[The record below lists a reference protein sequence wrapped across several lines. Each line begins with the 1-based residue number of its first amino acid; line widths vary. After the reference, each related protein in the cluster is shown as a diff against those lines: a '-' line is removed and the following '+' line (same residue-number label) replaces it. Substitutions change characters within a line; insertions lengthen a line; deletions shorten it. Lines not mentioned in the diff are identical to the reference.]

1 MTPARAR
8 IMNDLTA
15 AHRAAH
21 DLTEQ
26 TGEPYTVILG
36 EIDPETDEYTVA
48 VCNPA
53 ATAQALAAGYGQDT
67 D

>member
-15 AHRAAH
+15 AHRAAR

-26 TGEPYTVILG
+26 TGEPHAVILG
-36 EIDPETDEYTVA
+36 EIDPETDDYTVA

-53 ATAQALAAGYGQDT
+53 ATAQALAAGYEQDT